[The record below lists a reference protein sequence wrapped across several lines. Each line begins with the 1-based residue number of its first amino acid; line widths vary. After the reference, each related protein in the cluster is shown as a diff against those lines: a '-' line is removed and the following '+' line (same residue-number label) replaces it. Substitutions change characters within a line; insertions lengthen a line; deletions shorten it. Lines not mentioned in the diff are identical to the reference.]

1 MVKNKNLKNRISK
14 LLSFKNLEYKK
25 KFYIL
30 SRLSESNIKKNDY
43 LFDEFK
49 CLVRS
54 LNESN
59 GEFPT
64 EKYIY
69 EFINNV
75 FSDSKVNS
83 IKESC
88 NLNYS
93 SNLESEIDLINEELD
108 RVRFINKDLDKK
120 LENSLLKSINKN
132 INLIESNNYYEK
144 EPSDYEL
151 EEIDLTDE
159 DDVEEDIY
167 STKMNTNKEVSD
179 LVNRYRDIFPQKED
193 SLFEKNR
200 KTKYIQDKLG
210 IFLPSVKKNPNWN
223 AEKLKIS
230 EKLHIIAM
238 YRLIEEQGIS
248 NVGLRKFFMFEKI
261 RSYLNIRQK
270 FSSVSDYI
278 STQQISSISSGLT
291 HDQREELQKRYND
304 LVSRIGPSRENNL
317 DSNIVSEDEIVELL
331 YLSAGQLKEDFKYF
345 IDYLNKKYPVNSNI
359 LKTPEYEKLEPLSPE
374 DEEAERSYQERMSS
388 IDSSG
393 EIDPETGEPLEADE
407 ETIRKINYEKIINGK
422 KVIDTEDLIKN
433 SKSKL
438 DNMLTSA
445 SASRLIKSI
454 GEKIQRLIDLQK
466 KSRGGLNP
474 DIFNV
479 VKATGFNPND
489 PSHKLSD
496 FIQPDE
502 DYIPDYIP
510 SEGLTQE
517 EIEEMENLIL
527 EIEADQR
534 SYEIYNLSRRGEFTD
549 LIYEDNIDPNAIKQH
564 LKDLGLDNPNQTYTW
579 ADIQRASYGIYK
591 GSAGPRQAGQKAWEN
606 QLFFNSN
613 LKEKSNIY
621 AAAGEKWCETIIKLD
636 LVHDITESFDES
648 NIIKIPSIDD
658 MKNPK
663 AFKTIE
669 KEKLIS
675 NKNAIKSSVE
685 DLKRKEQTG
694 EFSPEDRIKLDY
706 RTEIL
711 KIIDDIEDSSGPQKK
726 SAFFDLIYDMIS
738 SPSKL
743 MKYFDDN
750 SEGSY
755 SNILEDKITE
765 IFEMS
770 AGDEEEITRRLEN
783 LANSNPQL
791 MAQAL
796 LDSMISG
803 NTGFRRFV
811 SKICNDYYTKNIWS
825 EVEDKLHHAIKEYF
839 DINYG
844 KGIVAPSFTKSQN
857 LNDLY
862 KVDKE
867 STSLLNKIAAII
879 MKRVGIKSSGAKG
892 AVPDS
897 DLSSVRRSQLQYALG
912 ESDSRGDLAKFIN
925 EKFNEGKE
933 ENEKLKG
940 LNGGQFGQSDVEKLL
955 KDAFS
960 PLPNSIIGSV
970 YEEYQV
976 LSKTR
981 SEEIISYINTMSQ
994 DELNVL
1000 VSFCLAESE
1009 FRNREDASEFLKLAK
1024 NILKDSENAMK
1035 EYIKSNKKN
1044 LTDKQFEEWLE
1055 DEYGF

>member
-1 MVKNKNLKNRISK
+1 MINNNLKNRINK
-14 LLSFKNLEYKK
+14 LLSFKNTEYRK

-43 LFDEFK
+43 LFEEFK

-64 EKYIY
+64 EKYTY
-69 EFINNV
+69 EFISNL

-93 SNLESEIDLINEELD
+93 SNLDSEIDLINEELD
-108 RVRFINKDLDKK
+108 KVRFINKDLDKK
-120 LENSLLKSINKN
+120 LENSLVKSINEN
-132 INLIESNNYYEK
+132 INLIESNGYEE
-144 EPSDYEL
+144 EPSDLDL
-151 EEIDLTDE
+151 EEIDLE
-159 DDVEEDIY
+159 DEEDVY
-167 STKMNTNKEVSD
+167 STKMNTNKEISD
-179 LVNRYRDIFPQKED
+179 IINRYQSIFPKKTD
-193 SLFEKNR
+193 SLSERHR
-200 KTKYIQDKLG
+200 KTKFIKDKLG
-210 IFLPSVKKNPNWN
+210 IFLPSVKSNPNWD
-223 AEKLKIS
+223 AEKLKVS

-248 NVGLRKFFMFEKI
+248 NEGLRKFFMFEKI

-270 FSSVSDYI
+270 FSSISDYLA
-278 STQQISSISSGLT
+278 TQQVSSISSGLT
-291 HDQREELQKRYND
+291 HEQREDLQKKYND
-304 LVSRIGPSRENNL
+304 LVSRIGPNVENNL
-317 DSNIVSEDEIVELL
+317 DSDIVSEEEISELL
-331 YLSAGQLKEDFKYF
+331 YLSAGQLKEDYKYF
-345 IDYLNKKYPVNSNI
+345 ISYLDNQYPIDGSDLNK
-359 LKTPEYEKLEPLSPE
+359 PEYEELEPLSPE
-374 DEEAERSYQERMSS
+374 DEEAERAYQERMAS
-388 IDSSG
+388 IDGSG

-407 ETIRKINYEKIINGK
+407 ETIKKINHEKIINGK
-422 KVIDTEDLIKN
+422 KVIDTQDLID
-433 SKSKL
+433 SSESKL
-438 DNMLTSA
+438 NSMLTSI
-445 SASRLIKSI
+445 SAARLVKSI
-454 GEKIQRLIDLQK
+454 GEKVQRLIDLQK
-466 KSRGGLNP
+466 KSSGQVNP

-479 VKATGFNPND
+479 VKANGYNPNNPD
-489 PSHKLSD
+489 HKLSD
-496 FIQPDE
+496 FIQPDD
-502 DYIPDYIP
+502 DYIPDYIS

-517 EIEEMENLIL
+517 EIEEMEKLVL

-549 LIYEDNIDPNAIKQH
+549 LIYEDSIDPNAIKQH
-564 LKDLGLDNPNQTYTW
+564 LKDLGLDNPNQAYTW
-579 ADIQRASYGIYK
+579 ADIQRASYGLYK

-636 LVHDITESFDES
+636 LVHDMIESFDES
-648 NIIKIPSIDD
+648 DIVKIPSLDD

-663 AFKTIE
+663 AFKTIN

-675 NKNAIKSSVE
+675 NKAAIKASVE
-685 DLKRKEQTG
+685 DLERKQQSG
-694 EFSPEDRIKLDY
+694 EISPEDKVKLDY

-711 KIIDDIEDSSGPQKK
+711 KIINDIEDSSGRQKK

-738 SPSKL
+738 NPSKL

-750 SEGSY
+750 SDTSY
-755 SNILEDKITE
+755 SNILEEKINE

-770 AGDEEEITRRLEN
+770 AGDEDEVTRRLEN
-783 LANSNPQL
+783 LANTDPQL
-791 MAQAL
+791 MAQAI

-825 EVEDKLHHAIKEYF
+825 EVEDELHHAIKKYF
-839 DINYG
+839 DVNYG
-844 KGIVAPSFTKSQN
+844 KGIVAPSFKDNQN
-857 LNDLY
+857 LADLY
-862 KVDKE
+862 KVDKP
-867 STSLLNKIAAII
+867 STSLLNKIAALI
-879 MKRVGIKSSGAKG
+879 MKRVGIKSAGAKG

-897 DLSSVRRSQLQYALG
+897 DLSSVRQSQLQYALG

-925 EKFNEGKE
+925 TKFNDGKE
-933 ENEKLKG
+933 ESEKLKG
-940 LNGGQFGQSDVEKLL
+940 INGGQFGPDDVEKLL

-976 LSKTR
+976 LTKTR
-981 SEEIISYINTMSQ
+981 SEEIVSHINTMPQ

-1009 FRNREDASEFLKLAK
+1009 FRDREDASEFLKLAQ
-1024 NILKDSENAMK
+1024 NILKDSKKAMS
-1035 EYIKSNKKN
+1035 EYVKSNKKN
-1044 LTDKQFEEWLE
+1044 LADKQFVEWLE